1 MLAQY
6 IATSVTH
13 CMSQWPDMS
22 PQQYG
27 SAAHTAVTQ
36 GEQPVTYAVAEV
48 ATQGLPPQVPDEQVV
63 VPLPPV
69 PVLVEP
75 DAPALPPVP
84 LPPLPA
90 VPVPP

>member
-1 MLAQY
+1 
-6 IATSVTH
+6 
-13 CMSQWPDMS
+13 
-22 PQQYG
+22 
-27 SAAHTAVTQ
+27 VTQ
-36 GEQPVTYAVAEV
+36 GEQPETYAVAIV
-48 ATQGLPPQVPDEQVV
+48 AVQGLPPQVPDEQVV